1 MPLTVR
7 LLGGLGNQLFQLATG
22 YGLAKKH
29 KTEFFLF
36 CDEFDGCGQGN
47 PPSKY
52 ADMYS
57 NFHYKRRSD
66 ITTVVEYKERT
77 WHAYD
82 VGSEIDPTIQTIE
95 LRGYYQSDTH
105 FREYKSEICSFIYP
119 KIGVANYLRINTD
132 LATRYPE
139 LFETHDFCFIGV
151 RRGDYLR
158 NPHIHNPCGMTYY
171 HKAMEACPAS
181 KYYIASD
188 DMAWCRAHFVGPQYV
203 FLDIS
208 DDLALLYVGCLF
220 PKYIISNSSY
230 HWWISYLSVHANPRI
245 IAPDKWIF
253 RLGRAAYNSIYRED
267 MIVLERPVETA

>member
-7 LLGGLGNQLFQLATG
+7 LLGGLGNQLFQVATG
-22 YGLAKKH
+22 YGLAKKC

-36 CDEFDGCGQGN
+36 HDEFDGCGQGN

-52 ADMYS
+52 SMIYK
-57 NFHYKRRSD
+57 NFHYKHRSD
-66 ITTVVEYKERT
+66 VAAVEYKERS

-82 VGSEIDPTIQTIE
+82 VGSEIDPTIQNIE
-95 LRGYYQSDTH
+95 LRGYYQSEEH
-105 FREYKSEICSFIYP
+105 FREYKSEICAWILP
-119 KIGVANYLRINTD
+119 KAGAAAYLRTQTD
-132 LATRYPE
+132 LASRYPE

-158 NPHIHNPCGMTYY
+158 NPHVHNPCGMTYY
-171 HKAMEACPAS
+171 RQAMEACPAP

-188 DMAWCRAHFVGPQYV
+188 DMAWCRANFVGPQYV
-203 FLDIS
+203 FLDIA
-208 DDLALLYVGCLF
+208 DDLALMYLGSLF

-230 HWWISYLSVHANPRI
+230 HWWISYLSAYTAPRI

-253 RLGRAAYNSIYRED
+253 RLGRDAYNSIYREE
-267 MIVLERPVETA
+267 MIVLERPVETS